1 MMLPQLKW
9 HNLSSSE
16 LHVFLSIHLS
26 LEKFQNISWNVCKW
40 RYKLTF
46 SFPIHHCAKF
56 RS

>member
-16 LHVFLSIHLS
+16 LHVFLSIYLS